1 LEVDIES
8 ILSKRAKNPW
18 LDTGY
23 ALLSYLLTLFALV
36 VWIVIYILKWGKK
49 VVLFPKKL
57 WTAYS
62 DYLIERN
69 KVVKTAS
76 MLSVVGGGVNG
87 GVSAASTAQ
96 DEQYPLFQR
105 SNRVVRRDEL

>member
-76 MLSVVGGGVNG
+76 MLSFVV
-87 GVSAASTAQ
+87 
-96 DEQYPLFQR
+96 
-105 SNRVVRRDEL
+105 